1 LVLDLLDMD
10 QVGVD
15 DVRSALQFQTVS
27 ERLRFIDVRED
38 ESVCTLNGGKL
49 AFSTER
55 FRDSPDRVV
64 LRRERF
70 EFGFP
75 PIRSM
80 IDERVTKPICVCSVE
95 GVASPKGQAP
105 GTIFCQSLFVAPRPE
120 FELSLSWRI

>member
-1 LVLDLLDMD
+1 MSRKNETNLVLDLLDVD

-80 IDERVTKPICVCSVE
+80 IDEHVTKPICVCSVE

-105 GTIFCQSLFVAPRPE
+105 DTIFCTN
-120 FELSLSWRI
+120 